1 MAQLCGGACRA
12 ARQRPAVGSRLDVCL
27 RRGAQLDPH
36 DANQQAAALCL
47 PSASHFMPLWPVHV
61 RVPCGVCSSKARFV
75 FSPAGRSTR
84 AVGRGMRRLAYTPKD
99 RLQPRSPAR
108 RAARPKYA
116 PHPGFGCTP
125 RRKFV
130 IQPYQ
135 NSSALWGYVVFLGVL
150 SMSKPIVIDWQWLF
164 CVRFKPPKVD
174 LTYHHLYHCSHA
186 VMPKCPCGLF

>member
-47 PSASHFMPLWPVHV
+47 PSASHFMPLW
-61 RVPCGVCSSKARFV
+61 RCGLCTYGCHAGSVLAKLDLSSRQRGG
-75 FSPAGRSTR
+75 PQGRL
-84 AVGRGMRRLAYTPKD
+84 GRGCAGWRKD

-150 SMSKPIVIDWQWLF
+150 SMFKPIVIDWKWLF
-164 CVRFKPPKVD
+164 FCEIQAPKSRPD
-174 LTYHHLYHCSHA
+174 LPSPL
-186 VMPKCPCGLF
+186 

>member
-1 MAQLCGGACRA
+1 MTQTSKL
-12 ARQRPAVGSRLDVCL
+12 Q
-27 RRGAQLDPH
+27 
-36 DANQQAAALCL
+36 
-47 PSASHFMPLWPVHV
+47 PSASRFMPLWPVCT
-61 RVPCGVCSSKARFV
+61 CGCHAGSVLAKLDLSSRQRGG
-75 FSPAGRSTR
+75 PQGRLGGGCAGWRTHHK
-84 AVGRGMRRLAYTPKD
+84 Y

-164 CVRFKPPKVD
+164 YVRFKPPKVD
-174 LTYHHLYHCSHA
+174 LTYHHLSGIGR
-186 VMPKCPCGLF
+186 V